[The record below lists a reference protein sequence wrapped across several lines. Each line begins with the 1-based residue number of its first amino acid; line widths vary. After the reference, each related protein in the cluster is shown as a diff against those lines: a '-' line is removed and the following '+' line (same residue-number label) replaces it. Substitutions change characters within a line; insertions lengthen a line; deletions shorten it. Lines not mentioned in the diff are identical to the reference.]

1 MKPYSPPRTK
11 EELDAAVAKAR
22 MTPNYID
29 RLNLFLSKSELMKW
43 YECSLYC
50 APDRLD
56 LFRDTLCV
64 LIAWGGAPVEFSN
77 DYTKFRRYA

>member
-1 MKPYSPPRTK
+1 MANYKPPRNK
-11 EELDAAVAKAR
+11 AELDAALAQAR

-29 RLNLFLSKSELMKW
+29 RLNLFLAKAKLLQW

-56 LFRDTLCV
+56 LFRNTICM
-64 LIAWGGAPVEFSN
+64 LIVYGGAQVEFNN